1 MFCWQRFFICVF
13 AFSIDQGKKK
23 ATVVSS
29 EGKMEAGDVEETV
42 VEPNRVAST
51 TDAGD
56 ARDEEDVEKVAE
68 DEMLLKNGGEDEDEE
83 DNEEGAENSME
94 EEEEEVREEAKEDEE
109 KELNNAK
116 MSEDLK
122 LEEGEQMEVVCP
134 DVNGQLSAV
143 ENGDLQGTSSLGSE
157 ESSGE

>member
-1 MFCWQRFFICVF
+1 MCLC
-13 AFSIDQGKKK
+13 FSVDQGKKK

-42 VEPNRVAST
+42 AGSNRVAST
-51 TDAGD
+51 TEAGD

-68 DEMLLKNGGEDEDEE
+68 EEMLLKNGGEDEEEE

-94 EEEEEVREEAKEDEE
+94 EEEEEVKEEAKEDEE
-109 KELNNAK
+109 KGLNDTK
-116 MSEDLK
+116 MSKDLE
-122 LEEGEQMEVVCP
+122 LEEGEEKEVTCP
-134 DVNGQLSAV
+134 EVNGQLSAV
-143 ENGDLQGTSSLGSE
+143 ENGDLQGTSSTGSE